1 MVRMRV
7 SLICLLV
14 ASAVLLGACG
24 GGDKQPTATPVSARS
39 ILEQASARFD
49 QTNSLHFVLQ
59 LEGTVALDSNG
70 TIRLRGAE
78 GDLLRPDSAQAKTN
92 VSFGGVNLTVSM
104 ISIGQDQYITNFLTG
119 SWERAPENLGY
130 NPAILFDQENGI
142 SGLIRKT
149 QNPELVGDDTVE
161 GTKATH
167 VRGTLNQDS
176 VDALTGGAVRTERV
190 DFDLWV
196 SQANSD
202 ILKVQFRDP
211 GNTGGATPTTWTLLT
226 SKHNAPVTIE
236 RPNV

>member
-1 MVRMRV
+1 
-7 SLICLLV
+7 LFITTV
-14 ASAVLLGACG
+14 ALLGACG
-24 GGDKQPTATPVSARS
+24 GGDKEPTATPVSAQS
-39 ILEQASARFD
+39 ILEQTSARFD

-59 LEGTVALDSNG
+59 LEGAVSLDGGG

-78 GDLLRPDSAQAKTN
+78 GDILRPDSAQAKTD
-92 VSFGGVNLTVSM
+92 VSFGSVNLSVSM
-104 ISIGQDQYITNFLTG
+104 ISIGQDQYLTNVLTG

-130 NPAILFDQENGI
+130 NPAILFDKENGI

-149 QNPELVGDDTVE
+149 QNPELVGDETVD
-161 GTKATH
+161 GTKAKH
-167 VRGTLNQDS
+167 IRGILAQDA
-176 VDALTGGAVRTERV
+176 VNALTSGAVNTERV

-211 GNTGGATPTTWTLLT
+211 SNTGGASPTTWTLLT